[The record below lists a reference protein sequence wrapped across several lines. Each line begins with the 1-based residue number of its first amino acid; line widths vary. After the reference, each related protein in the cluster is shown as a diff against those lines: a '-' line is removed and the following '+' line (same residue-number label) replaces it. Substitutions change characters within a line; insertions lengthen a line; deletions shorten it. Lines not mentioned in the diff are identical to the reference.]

1 MCAPAYHARR
11 GGHLIKNGGMSR
23 RPPRL
28 ALAAVLALAGLA
40 PAQEPPL
47 PDAEAFLHDAL
58 ARLRS
63 NDLVRS
69 RYTFTDTETRYSY
82 GVSGNITKK
91 QVRVYEVDPSPD
103 PELTYRRLVS
113 VNGVPPSDLA
123 KKDAEQERK
132 VQEWTARRRQEGED
146 ARAARLRRAAEE
158 EARERAVVDELTSIY
173 EFRMT
178 GRDTIDDRPAIAFTF
193 DPRPGYQPRTPEG
206 RIISHFRGRAW
217 VDEQDRELVRLQVEA
232 FKTVSVKFGFIVR
245 LLKGSQGRMERRKID
260 GEAWLPTYS
269 RFTGSGRVF
278 FVARIDLDQE
288 SVFSSYRRK
297 EPGP

>member
-1 MCAPAYHARR
+1 
-11 GGHLIKNGGMSR
+11 MSR
-23 RPPRL
+23 RPLQL
-28 ALAAVLALAGLA
+28 ALAALLALAGLA

-58 ARLRS
+58 TRLRS

-82 GVSGNITKK
+82 GVSGNITRK
-91 QVRVYEVDPSPD
+91 QVRVYEVDPSLD

-113 VNGVPPSDLA
+113 VDGVPPSDLG
-123 KKDAEQERK
+123 KKDAEHQRK
-132 VQEWTARRRQEGED
+132 VREWAARRRQEGED
-146 ARAARLRRAAEE
+146 ERAARLRRAAEQ
-158 EARERAVVDELTSIY
+158 EARERAVVEELTSIY

-178 GRDTIDDRPAIAFTF
+178 GRDPIDGRPAIAFNF

-217 VDEQDRELVRLQVEA
+217 VDEQDRELVRLRAQA
-232 FKTVSVKFGFIVR
+232 LKNVSVKFGFIVR
-245 LLKGSQGRMERRKID
+245 LLKGSQGHMERRKVD
-260 GEAWLPTYS
+260 GDAWLPTYS
-269 RFTGSGRVF
+269 RFTGSGRVL

-288 SVFSSYRRK
+288 NVYSSYRRK
-297 EPGP
+297 ESGP